1 MPDAS
6 EAVRPDIAG
15 SVGFPFRLDTTLGN
29 LTLYALAGIEDRSV
43 SPPKFTPYAMG
54 VVHGVSASPGETT
67 NNVFI
72 PIDIPLDHTVQV
84 AATTPAPGSRG
95 PDRAGFSVAVEVEK
109 SGYAI
114 VPAGA
119 QSQVL
124 PVNRALSFVGL
135 PALSGALSGTRYIA
149 SATAGTGPLL
159 AAPLSAVGAFA
170 STSESIAL
178 ATFVPLPLLDYPSF
192 GGAWDGR
199 RLSVSFAPTTTTVD
213 ITCQAPERRRPGLVA
228 RRGARWNANHHPAQL
243 EQGVPASAR
252 SSPATFRSTS
262 TERTFRVSTTA
273 TCVTGISIP
282 ADSMRTR
289 STSSLL
295 APNDSSRP
303 CHPLFAVAL
312 VAS

>member
-43 SPPKFTPYAMG
+43 SPPKFMPYAMG

-67 NNVFI
+67 NSIFI
-72 PIDIPLDHTVQV
+72 PIDIPLDHTVRV

-109 SGYAI
+109 IGYAI
-114 VPAGA
+114 LPAGA

-124 PVNRALSFVGL
+124 PVDRALSFVGL
-135 PALSGALSGTRYIA
+135 PALSGALSGTRYVA

-159 AAPLSAVGAFA
+159 AAPLSAVGALA

-192 GGAWDGR
+192 GGTWDGT
-199 RLSVSFAPTTTTVD
+199 APFGNLRSEHD
-213 ITCQAPERRRPGLVA
+213 DGRHHGAQAPERRRPGLVA
-228 RRGARWNANHHPAQL
+228 RRRARWNANHHPAQL
-243 EQGVPASAR
+243 EQGIPAGGAHSGQRFDQRLRSAH
-252 SSPATFRSTS
+252 SGFRL
-262 TERTFRVSTTA
+262 RQRA
-273 TCVTGISIP
+273 VTGISTRRGFDDYSLDVFP
-282 ADSMRTR
+282 ARTE
-289 STSSLL
+289 
-295 APNDSSRP
+295 
-303 CHPLFAVAL
+303 
-312 VAS
+312 